1 MEMLLFKNILLNMA
15 NLKEVRIRIA
25 SVQST
30 QKITSA
36 MKMVSASK
44 LRRAQN
50 AILKLRPYSSKL
62 NEILE
67 SISGNHTENS
77 NNAFA
82 EYRTVEHVTL
92 VLISSNRGMCGSF
105 NSNVIKMGLN
115 LIHGKYASQFE
126 SGKLSIITIGKRV
139 TEYFTKRDY
148 PVIHSNTAITENP
161 NYDSANELSSMIMEN
176 FVLKKT
182 DFVEIIYNQFK
193 NAATQ
198 VLINEQFLPI
208 KQKQNHNITTNTD
221 YIYEPS
227 KELILEQLVPKI
239 LRLQFYK
246 GILDSVASEHGARMT
261 AMHKATDNAGEM
273 IKSLKLSYN
282 KARQAAITNEISEI
296 VSGANALKG

>member
-1 MEMLLFKNILLNMA
+1 MA

-50 AILKLRPYSSKL
+50 AIVKLRPYSSKL

-67 SISGNHTENS
+67 SISES
-77 NNAFA
+77 NDDNTDNAFA
-82 EYRTVEHVTL
+82 EHRPIQHVTL
-92 VLISSNRGMCGSF
+92 VVISSNRGMCGSF
-105 NSNVIKMGLN
+105 NSNVIKMALQ
-115 LIHGKYASQFE
+115 LIHEKYATQFKT
-126 SGKLSIITIGKRV
+126 GNLSLVTIGKRV
-139 TEYFTKRDY
+139 TEYFVKRDY
-148 PVIHSNTAITENP
+148 PVIDSNITITENP
-161 NYDSANELSSMIMEN
+161 SYDDATIMSSKIMET
-176 FVLKKT
+176 FRAKKT
-182 DFVEIIYNQFK
+182 DYVEIVYNQFK

-208 KQKQNHNITTNTD
+208 KQKENEGKTTAVD

-227 KELILEQLVPKI
+227 KEIIIEQMVPKI

-246 GILDSVASEHGARMT
+246 GILDSAASEHGARMT

>member
-1 MEMLLFKNILLNMA
+1 MA

-50 AILKLRPYSSKL
+50 AIVKLRPYSSKL

-67 SISGNHTENS
+67 RISGNSDDQSNS
-77 NNAFA
+77 PFA
-82 EYRTVEHVTL
+82 EARPIKHVTL

-105 NSNVIKMGLN
+105 NANVIKMGLQ
-115 LIHGKYASQFE
+115 LIHEKYNEQYQ
-126 SGKLSIITIGKRV
+126 SGNLSIITIGKRV
-139 TEYFTKRDY
+139 TEYFSKRSY
-148 PVIHSNTAITENP
+148 PIVASDITITENP
-161 NYDSANELSSMIMEN
+161 KYSSSNDLSLNIMVDFLN
-176 FVLKKT
+176 HKT
-182 DFVEIIYNQFK
+182 DHVEIIYNQFK

-198 VLINEQFLPI
+198 LLINEQFLPI
-208 KQKQNHNITTNTD
+208 EQKESMGKKTAID
-221 YIYEPS
+221 FIFEPS
-227 KELILEQLVPKI
+227 KEVIIDELVPKI
-239 LRLQFYK
+239 LKLQFYK
-246 GILDSVASEHGARMT
+246 SILDSIASEHGARMT

>member
-1 MEMLLFKNILLNMA
+1 MA

-50 AILKLRPYSSKL
+50 AIVKLRPYSSKL

-67 SISGNHTENS
+67 RISGNSDDQSNS
-77 NNAFA
+77 PFA
-82 EYRTVEHVTL
+82 EARPIKHVTL

-105 NSNVIKMGLN
+105 NANVIKMGLQ
-115 LIHGKYASQFE
+115 LIHEKYNEQYQ
-126 SGKLSIITIGKRV
+126 SGNLSIITIGKRV
-139 TEYFTKRDY
+139 TEYFTKRNY
-148 PVIHSNTAITENP
+148 PIVASDISITENP
-161 NYDSANELSSMIMEN
+161 KYSSSNDLSLKIMVDFLN
-176 FVLKKT
+176 HKT
-182 DFVEIIYNQFK
+182 DHVEIIYNQFK

-198 VLINEQFLPI
+198 LLINEQFLPI
-208 KQKQNHNITTNTD
+208 EQKESMGKKTAID
-221 YIYEPS
+221 FIFEPS
-227 KELILEQLVPKI
+227 KEIIIDELVPKI
-239 LRLQFYK
+239 LKLQFYK
-246 GILDSVASEHGARMT
+246 SILDSIASEHGARMT

>member
-1 MEMLLFKNILLNMA
+1 MA

-50 AILKLRPYSSKL
+50 AIVKLRPYSSKL

-67 SISGNHTENS
+67 SISENNDS
-77 NNAFA
+77 NNENVFGVQ
-82 EYRTVEHVTL
+82 RPIEHVTL

-105 NSNVIKMGLN
+105 NSNVIKMGLQI
-115 LIHGKYASQFE
+115 IHEKYADQYKN
-126 SGKLSIITIGKRV
+126 GNLSLITIGKRV
-139 TEYFTKRDY
+139 TEYFVKREY
-148 PVIHSNTAITENP
+148 PVIHSDIVLTENP
-161 NYDSANELSSMIMEN
+161 NYDRATEVSNLLMNS
-176 FVLKKT
+176 FKKKKT
-182 DFVEIIYNQFK
+182 DSIEIIYNQFK

-198 VLINEQFLPI
+198 ILINEQFLPI
-208 KQKQNHNITTNTD
+208 KQKEQTGKKSNTE
-221 YIYEPS
+221 YIFEPS
-227 KELILEQLVPKI
+227 KEIIIEELVPKI
-239 LRLQFYK
+239 LKLQFYK
-246 GILDSVASEHGARMT
+246 SILDSIASEHGARMT

>member
-1 MEMLLFKNILLNMA
+1 MA

-67 SISGNHTENS
+67 SISGNSENNS
-77 NNAFA
+77 ENTYGEQRPIN
-82 EYRTVEHVTL
+82 HVTL

-105 NSNVIKMGLN
+105 NSNVIKMGLH
-115 LIHGKYASQFE
+115 LIHDKYAEQYAN
-126 SGKLSIITIGKRV
+126 GNLSIVTIGKRV
-139 TEYFTKRDY
+139 TEFFEKRNY
-148 PVIHSNTAITENP
+148 PVIASDIIITENP
-161 NYDSANELSSMIMEN
+161 NYNRSVELCSEIMTAFE
-176 FVLKKT
+176 LKKT
-182 DFVEIIYNQFK
+182 DQVEIVYNQFK

-198 VLINEQFLPI
+198 ALVNEQFLPI
-208 KQKQNHNITTNTD
+208 RQKENIEHTASVD

-227 KELILEQLVPKI
+227 KEIIIEQLVPKI
-239 LRLQFYK
+239 LKLQFYK
-246 GILDSVASEHGARMT
+246 SILDSVASEHGARMT

-273 IKSLKLSYN
+273 IKMLKLSYN

>member
-1 MEMLLFKNILLNMA
+1 MA

-50 AILKLRPYSSKL
+50 AIVKLRPYSSKL

-67 SISGNHTENS
+67 SISESNDDDT

-82 EYRTVEHVTL
+82 EHRPIQHVTL
-92 VLISSNRGMCGSF
+92 VVISSNRGMCGSF
-105 NSNVIKMGLN
+105 NSNVIKMALQ
-115 LIHGKYASQFE
+115 LIHVKYAAQFE
-126 SGKLSIITIGKRV
+126 SGNLSLVTIGKRV
-139 TEYFTKRDY
+139 TEYFVKRDY
-148 PVIHSNTAITENP
+148 PVIDSSITITENP
-161 NYDSANELSSMIMEN
+161 SYDDATIMSSKIMET
-176 FVLKKT
+176 FCAKKT
-182 DFVEIIYNQFK
+182 DFVEIVYNQFK

-208 KQKQNHNITTNTD
+208 KQKENEGKTTAVD

-227 KELILEQLVPKI
+227 KEIIIEQMVPKI

-246 GILDSVASEHGARMT
+246 GILDSAASEHGARMT

>member
-1 MEMLLFKNILLNMA
+1 MA

-50 AILKLRPYSSKL
+50 AIVKLRPYSSKL

-67 SISGNHTENS
+67 SISESNENNS
-77 NNAFA
+77 NNPYN
-82 EYRTVEHVTL
+82 EQRQIEHVTI

-105 NSNVIKMGLN
+105 NSNVIKMGLH
-115 LIHGKYASQFE
+115 LIHEKYAEQYKN
-126 SGKLSIITIGKRV
+126 GKLNIITIGKRV
-139 TEYFTKRDY
+139 TEYFQKREY
-148 PVIHSNTAITENP
+148 PVTNFDISITENP
-161 NYDSANELSSMIMEN
+161 NYTRATEICTDIMKAFES
-176 FVLKKT
+176 KKT
-182 DFVEIIYNQFK
+182 DQVEIVYNQFK

-208 KQKQNHNITTNTD
+208 KQKENSGKKLAVD
-221 YIYEPS
+221 YIFEPS
-227 KELILEQLVPKI
+227 KEIIVEQLVPKI

-246 GILDSVASEHGARMT
+246 SILDSVASEHGARMT

-273 IKSLKLSYN
+273 IKALKLSYN

>member
-1 MEMLLFKNILLNMA
+1 MA

-67 SISGNHTENS
+67 SISESNEDSNENS
-77 NNAFA
+77 FGT
-82 EYRTVEHVTL
+82 YRQVNHVTL
-92 VLISSNRGMCGSF
+92 VLISSNRGMCGGF
-105 NSNVIKMGLN
+105 NSNVIKMGLQLMN
-115 LIHGKYASQFE
+115 DKYAEQYKN
-126 SGKLSIITIGKRV
+126 GNLSLITIGKRV
-139 TEYFTKRDY
+139 TEYFTKRNF
-148 PVIHSNTAITENP
+148 PVVFSDIKITENP
-161 NYDSANELSSMIMEN
+161 NYVNAVEISKTIMDSFLSQ
-176 FVLKKT
+176 KT
-182 DFVEIIYNQFK
+182 DSVEIIYNQFK

-198 VLINEQFLPI
+198 VLINEQYLPI
-208 KQKQNHNITTNTD
+208 KQKEKTSSKQNND
-221 YIYEPS
+221 YIFEPS
-227 KELILEQLVPKI
+227 KEVIVEELVPKI
-239 LRLQFYK
+239 LKLQLYK
-246 GILDSVASEHGARMT
+246 AILDSVASEHGARMT

>member
-1 MEMLLFKNILLNMA
+1 MA

-50 AILKLRPYSSKL
+50 AIVKLRPYSSKL

-67 SISGNHTENS
+67 RISGNSDDQSNS
-77 NNAFA
+77 PFA
-82 EYRTVEHVTL
+82 EARPIKHVTL

-105 NSNVIKMGLN
+105 NANVIKMGLQ
-115 LIHGKYASQFE
+115 LIHEKYNEQYQ
-126 SGKLSIITIGKRV
+126 SGNLSIITIGKRV
-139 TEYFTKRDY
+139 TEYFSKRSY
-148 PVIHSNTAITENP
+148 PIVASDITITENP
-161 NYDSANELSSMIMEN
+161 KYSSSNDLSLNIMVDFLN
-176 FVLKKT
+176 HKT
-182 DFVEIIYNQFK
+182 DHVEIIYNQFK

-198 VLINEQFLPI
+198 LLINEQFLPI
-208 KQKQNHNITTNTD
+208 EQKESMGKKTAID
-221 YIYEPS
+221 FIFEPS
-227 KELILEQLVPKI
+227 KEIIIDELVPKI
-239 LRLQFYK
+239 LKLQFYK
-246 GILDSVASEHGARMT
+246 SILDSIASEHGARMT

>member
-1 MEMLLFKNILLNMA
+1 MA

-50 AILKLRPYSSKL
+50 AIVKLRPYSSKL

-67 SISGNHTENS
+67 SISES
-77 NNAFA
+77 NDDNTDNAFA
-82 EYRTVEHVTL
+82 EHRPIQHVTL
-92 VLISSNRGMCGSF
+92 VVISSNRGMCGSF
-105 NSNVIKMGLN
+105 NSNVIKMALQ
-115 LIHGKYASQFE
+115 LIHEKYATQFKT
-126 SGKLSIITIGKRV
+126 GNLSLVTIGKRV
-139 TEYFTKRDY
+139 TEYFVKRDY
-148 PVIHSNTAITENP
+148 PVIDSNITITEHP
-161 NYDSANELSSMIMEN
+161 SYDDATIMSSKIMET
-176 FVLKKT
+176 FRAKKT
-182 DFVEIIYNQFK
+182 DYVEIVYNQFK

-198 VLINEQFLPI
+198 ILINEQFLPI
-208 KQKQNHNITTNTD
+208 KQKENEGKTTAVD

-227 KELILEQLVPKI
+227 KEIIIEQMVPKI

-246 GILDSVASEHGARMT
+246 GILDSAASEHGARMT

>member
-1 MEMLLFKNILLNMA
+1 MA

-50 AILKLRPYSSKL
+50 AIVKLRPYSSKL

-67 SISGNHTENS
+67 SISENNDS
-77 NNAFA
+77 NNENVFGVQ
-82 EYRTVEHVTL
+82 RPINHVTL

-105 NSNVIKMGLN
+105 NSNVIKMGLQI
-115 LIHGKYASQFE
+115 IHEKYADQFKN
-126 SGKLSIITIGKRV
+126 GNLSLITIGKRV
-139 TEYFTKRDY
+139 TEYFVKREY
-148 PVIHSNTAITENP
+148 PVIHSDIVLTENP
-161 NYDSANELSSMIMEN
+161 NYDRATEVSNLLMNSFKN
-176 FVLKKT
+176 KKT
-182 DFVEIIYNQFK
+182 DYIEIIYNQFK

-198 VLINEQFLPI
+198 ILINEQFLPI
-208 KQKQNHNITTNTD
+208 KQKEQTGKKSNTE
-221 YIYEPS
+221 YIFEPS
-227 KELILEQLVPKI
+227 KEIIIEELVPKI
-239 LRLQFYK
+239 LKLQFYK
-246 GILDSVASEHGARMT
+246 SILDSIASEHGARMT